1 MFDLIATILRVLF
14 CGFQSRQQL
23 MLENLALRHQLT
35 VLQRSVPRA
44 KLKSADRFLWVVLLH
59 CWSGWQRV
67 LVIVQPRTVVAWH
80 RAGFRWFWR
89 WKSRPCSGRPPVNRD
104 LIGLIRRMW
113 QANPTWGSRRIQAEL
128 AKLGIPISDSTVRK
142 YRSRT
147 RRADQT
153 WKAFLQN
160 HVKELVA
167 VDFLTVPTATFRVL
181 YVFLVLAHERRRVL
195 HFNITDSPSAAWT
208 AQQMVEAFPF
218 GTPPRYLLRD
228 RDGIYGTEFV
238 HHVESLG
245 MEQKL
250 IAPRSPWQNPMVERL
265 IGSIRREC
273 LDHVIVLNEEHLRR
287 ILSDY
292 LSYYHRHR
300 THRSLE
306 QDCPEPRA
314 VEPPDQ
320 GKIIELPL
328 VCGLHHRYARQAA
341 A

>member
-1 MFDLIATILRVLF
+1 
-14 CGFQSRQQL
+14 
-23 MLENLALRHQLT
+23 
-35 VLQRSVPRA
+35 VLQRSVPRV
-44 KLKSADRFLWVVLLH
+44 KLKRAGQFFWVLLLH

-80 RAGFRWFWR
+80 RAGFHCFWR
-89 WKSRPCSGRPPVNRD
+89 WKSRPRNGRPRVNSD
-104 LIGLIRRMW
+104 LIGFIRRMW
-113 QANPTWGSRRIQAEL
+113 QVNPTWGSRRIQAEL
-128 AKLGIPISDSTVRK
+128 AKLGIAVSDSTVRK
-142 YRSRT
+142 YRPGS

-153 WKAFLQN
+153 WKNFLQH
-160 HVKELVA
+160 HVRELVA
-167 VDFLTVPTATFRVL
+167 VDFLTVLTATFRVL
-181 YVFLVLAHERRRVL
+181 YVLLVLAHERRKIL
-195 HFNITDSPSAAWT
+195 HFNITDAPTAGWT
-208 AQQMVEAFPF
+208 AQQMIQAFPES
-218 GTPPRYLLRD
+218 TLPRYLLRD
-228 RDGIYGTEFV
+228 RDGIYGSEFV

-250 IAPRSPWQNPMVERL
+250 IAPRSPWQNPVVERL

-273 LDHVIVLNEEHLRR
+273 LDHVIVLNEEHLCR
-287 ILSDY
+287 ILTDY

-306 QDCPEPRA
+306 QDCPETRA
-314 VEPPDQ
+314 IESPDQ